1 MLVRGNVDTCRVKA
15 GMRSAVILAP
25 GELQMREEPIPQAG
39 PGEIVVKVEAAL
51 TCGTDLKTFRR
62 GHPKFPFPFKMGHE
76 MSGIV
81 HEVGEGV
88 SHFKVGDAVMSLHSA
103 PCLDCRFCAKG
114 HFNLCVSIVDRMA
127 FGSFADYYKLTK
139 EVVAQNTYMRPP
151 HVSALRGA
159 FMEPLAC
166 VVSGQAHVPLNPND
180 TVVIQ
185 GCGTI
190 GLLHLLLAKRRG
202 CRQVVMVGRHQER
215 LNLALKLG
223 ADVVVDIDQE
233 NPLEKIKELTGG
245 DGAELVIECVGRPQA
260 WEEALWMVA
269 PGGFLLLFGGC
280 PSNTQASFDTFR
292 IHYDQITMKGVF
304 HFTPADVRQA
314 YEYLCGDQLPVE
326 EILSGTYPLS
336 QLPEIVG
343 KLDQGIGIKY
353 ALIP

>member
-1 MLVRGNVDTCRVKA
+1 M
-15 GMRSAVILAP
+15 I
-25 GELQMREEPIPQAG
+25 EIPIPTAG

-76 MSGIV
+76 MSGTV
-81 HEVGEGV
+81 YSVGEGV
-88 SHFKVGDAVMSLHSA
+88 GDFKVGDAVMSLHSA

-139 EVVAQNTYMRPP
+139 EVVAQNTYHRPD

-166 VVSGQAHVPLNPND
+166 VVSGQSHVPLSPND

-202 CRQVVMVGRHQER
+202 CRQVVVVGRHQER
-215 LNLALKLG
+215 LNLARKLG
-223 ADVVVDIDQE
+223 ADVVIDIDKE
-233 NPLEKIKELTGG
+233 PALERVKQLTGG

-269 PGGFLLLFGGC
+269 PGGFLLLF
-280 PSNTQASFDTFR
+280 
-292 IHYDQITMKGVF
+292 

-326 EILSGTYPLS
+326 EILSGTYSLS
-336 QLPEIVG
+336 QLPEIVA